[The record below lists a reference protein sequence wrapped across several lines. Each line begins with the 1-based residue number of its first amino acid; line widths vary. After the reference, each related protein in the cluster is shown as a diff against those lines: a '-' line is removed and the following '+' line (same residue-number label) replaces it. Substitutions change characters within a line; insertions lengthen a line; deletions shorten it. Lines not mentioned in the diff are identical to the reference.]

1 MSVDKNR
8 LDNTIKIVADVLEE
22 NKNNPK
28 IIEEYEAI
36 KRLKEK
42 RSID

>member
-22 NKNNPK
+22 NKDNPQIAEQYK
-28 IIEEYEAI
+28 EIV
-36 KRLKEK
+36 KLKEK
-42 RSID
+42 RNIN

>member
-22 NKNNPK
+22 NKDNPQIVEQYK
-28 IIEEYEAI
+28 EIV
-36 KRLKEK
+36 KLKEK
-42 RSID
+42 RNIN